1 MSVTTHAENS
11 ALLPNLALRGLLRWA
26 RTAIEAHARYRM
38 NSAVSPAQF
47 QRAEKEMRRYRRLM
61 RAGR

>member
-11 ALLPNLALRGLLRWA
+11 ALLPSLALRGLLRWA

-47 QRAEKEMRRYRRLM
+47 QRAEKEMRRCRRLM
-61 RAGR
+61 RSGR